1 MRCFGCF
8 SAAALLFAYSIS
20 GRAAADETDLAEQLF
35 REGHALLK
43 EQRYSEA
50 CPKFAASEQRDPA
63 SGTLLALAYC
73 QELGHLL
80 ASARTSYVAAAELA
94 RAEKQEDRQR
104 AATERA
110 EALTTRLSTLTVEV
124 PAALWDLPGL
134 RVTHNGVEL
143 PRADWGRPVPTDGG
157 ALTVQVSA
165 ANRAPWSSQVL
176 LGVERDQQV
185 VVVPLLAPVDVAAP
199 LPPPPPGPR
208 VAPLPQPPAPP
219 PEPRYWTIPHA
230 VGWAAIG
237 AGAASGVTALYFV
250 FAAKSAQSDVENAL
264 RADANQNGPA
274 GSRATWDSSGHGR
287 ELDGQHAQA
296 LAQGFG
302 IASGA
307 LLLGGAALV
316 IFGKNETEQAKSS
329 VSLGIGPGV
338 TRLNCTGAF

>member
-1 MRCFGCF
+1 MKRFGCLT
-8 SAAALLFAYSIS
+8 AAALLLACSIS
-20 GRAAADETDLAEQLF
+20 GRAAADETDVAEELF

-50 CPKFAASEQRDPA
+50 CPKFAESEQHDAA

-80 ASARTSYVAAAELA
+80 ASAQTSYIAAAELA

-124 PAALWDLPGL
+124 PAALWELPGL
-134 RVTHNGVEL
+134 RVTNNGVEL
-143 PRADWGRPVPTDGG
+143 PRAVWGRPVPADGG
-157 ALTVQVSA
+157 TLMVQVSA
-165 ANRAPWSSQVL
+165 ANRAPWSSQIL
-176 LGVERDQQV
+176 LGVERDQRV
-185 VVVPLLAPVDVAAP
+185 VVVPVLAPIDVAAP
-199 LPPPPPGPR
+199 VQLPPPGPR
-208 VAPLPQPPAPP
+208 AAALPQQPAPLA
-219 PEPRYWTIPHA
+219 EHRYWTVPHA

-250 FAAKSAQSDVENAL
+250 FVAKSAQTDVENAL
-264 RADANQNGPA
+264 RADATQSGPA
-274 GSRATWDSSGHGR
+274 SSRVTWDSSGHGR

-316 IFGKNETEQAKSS
+316 IFGKNETEHGNPS
-329 VSLGIGPGV
+329 VSLGVGPGV